1 MEDHPRKRRK
11 TSPLTS
17 VTLKASNTPTRAT
30 SEDGSRSTPARAAF
44 MSPTKSSLARFNP
57 HLLRP
62 PVSVERSQQGPTSTQ
77 SQIFGKT
84 QGPESY
90 VGDVVVEGIST
101 APQQKIQPVRV
112 IGHSRESIK
121 GEVTAS
127 NGFGT
132 APNGGRFHSSSRRSQ
147 SPLVEPLSAGQLQ
160 VIVERDPR
168 ASPPE
173 AAGEKEKTFPDTV
186 PVDNASGSQDTISEH
201 VNSMIDTI
209 ENEIEQ
215 ADGSEPV
222 PPFTPT
228 KNVLKDPEPRLPST
242 PSQLGLEAPP
252 SPPKGL
258 PFINPRRKL
267 ERKKRSKV
275 KSSPLKPRAPSP
287 ATKPVETPS
296 VSSLG
301 PRIPVT
307 STQQSKSTLP
317 KGRRKEAER
326 LYVASD
332 SAVSSLELTRHFR
345 AASNSNSSIDVSRK
359 PSTLSQR
366 LALFLPFSKPPTLD
380 PGTLPQT
387 STSQKDAGA
396 LHIDTVENIVH
407 SATSNDPTLQHQSV
421 VLTSPN
427 ELLVV
432 EFQLN
437 TDKEK
442 QKVTDLTVTSISP
455 WANVELGRWL
465 QTEAVQL
472 DKPTIERTV
481 SRYWEL
487 SEIRAACWYRCEQ
500 DLNQKVITSDPAGD
514 ASSED
519 QQDTITLPTELHPGG
534 RKNNPAPSPHPF
546 PEEPIPNPLDTTTNN
561 HDPSPKAQ
569 PIPRRSLHQH
579 LGQQSMHFSRPR
591 TTSLLISWRLTISPA
606 GAVHSSLSAHAVF
619 PEAWIREPGGEALGK
634 VSEAFDLLVLEVGVF
649 QAVKVIWSL
658 IFGS

>member
-1 MEDHPRKRRK
+1 MVKD
-11 TSPLTS
+11 
-17 VTLKASNTPTRAT
+17 
-30 SEDGSRSTPARAAF
+30 
-44 MSPTKSSLARFNP
+44 
-57 HLLRP
+57 
-62 PVSVERSQQGPTSTQ
+62 
-77 SQIFGKT
+77 
-84 QGPESY
+84 
-90 VGDVVVEGIST
+90 IST

-112 IGHSRESIK
+112 IGDSRESIK

-127 NGFGT
+127 KGFGT
-132 APNGGRFHSSSRRSQ
+132 APNGGRFHSSPRRSQ
-147 SPLVEPLSAGQLQ
+147 SPLVEPLGAGQLQ

-173 AAGEKEKTFPDTV
+173 DAREKEKTFPDTV

-287 ATKPVETPS
+287 AMKPVENPS

-301 PRIPVT
+301 PRIHVT
-307 STQQSKSTLP
+307 STQQSKTTLP
-317 KGRRKEAER
+317 KGRRKEADR
-326 LYVASD
+326 LYVVSD
-332 SAVSSLELTRHFR
+332 STVSSLELTRHFR
-345 AASNSNSSIDVSRK
+345 APSNSNSSVDVSRK

-380 PGTLPQT
+380 QGTPPQT

-396 LHIDTVENIVH
+396 LHIDKAENIIR

-500 DLNQKVITSDPAGD
+500 DLKQKVITSDPAGD
-514 ASSED
+514 PSSED
-519 QQDTITLPTELHPGG
+519 QQDTTTLPTELHPGG
-534 RKNNPAPSPHPF
+534 RIFNPAPSPHPF
-546 PEEPIPNPLDTTTNN
+546 PEEPVPNPLDTTTN

-569 PIPRRSLHQH
+569 PNPRQSLPQH
-579 LGQQSMHFSRPR
+579 LGQQSMLFSRSR
-591 TTSLLISWRLTISPA
+591 TTSLLITWRLTISPA

-649 QAVKVIWSL
+649 QAVKVIWGL